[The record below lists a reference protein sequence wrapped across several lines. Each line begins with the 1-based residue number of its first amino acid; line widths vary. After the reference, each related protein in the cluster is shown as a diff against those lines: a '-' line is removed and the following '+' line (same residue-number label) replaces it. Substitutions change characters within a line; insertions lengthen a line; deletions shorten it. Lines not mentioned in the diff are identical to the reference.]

1 MINTAESTLTKFV
14 GARIKGEKKT
24 DVIYCA
30 ILIPRERCP
39 REQSVECTQSCR
51 VDMHSAERDGDAE
64 EAENVS
70 HELRKIRSGQLA
82 AVTSFLSG
90 DRPLGLHGHGATS
103 QPISPSWSH
112 GLMVMGTPLAH
123 FLPLSSPSHG
133 LMVMGTPLAHFLPLS
148 SPAGARSK
156 WPLSMLA
163 GYHLALVRELPE
175 KRHRLVEGHQQL
187 RRPAAREDDAVEV
200 TGADVVPVRGHC

>member
-123 FLPLSSPSHG
+123 FLPLSSP
-133 LMVMGTPLAHFLPLS
+133 
-148 SPAGARSK
+148 AGARSK